1 MQPNMFN
8 VNKPKHEAPLAIGAA
23 IGGLMG
29 AAGIG
34 GLTIVSGLALGA
46 LGGTLLG
53 AFKQKQ
59 PKLDSGN
66 QQQQATQTKQ
76 QAIAETPAL
85 PPATPMPATPMT
97 PVASPVQ
104 PGIPKP
110 GPDTPVPPDIPVVE
124 RPQEAAEAS
133 PPTTEE
139 VATGQLEKKR
149 KGRVSTIL
157 TTPKSRLE
165 DGEEEEGF
173 ERLGG

>member
-29 AAGIG
+29 AAGVG
-34 GLTIVSGLALGA
+34 GLTLISGLALGA
-46 LGGTLLG
+46 MGGALLGGLN
-53 AFKQKQ
+53 QKA
-59 PKLDSGN
+59 PKI
-66 QQQQATQTKQ
+66 QQASQGQTQQ
-76 QAIAETPAL
+76 QAIAQTPAL
-85 PPATPMPATPMT
+85 PPATPMPAAPMT

-104 PGIPKP
+104 PGVPAP
-110 GPDTPVPPDIPVVE
+110 GPDTPIPQDIPVVE

-139 VATGQLEKKR
+139 VARGQLEKKR

-157 TTPKSRLE
+157 TTPQSRLE
-165 DGEEEEGF
+165 DGEEEGF

>member
-34 GLTIVSGLALGA
+34 GLTLVSGLALGA

-53 AFKQKQ
+53 AFNQKA
-59 PKLDSGN
+59 PKMASADQS
-66 QQQQATQTKQ
+66 QQQAAAQ
-76 QAIAETPAL
+76 TPAL
-85 PPATPMPATPMT
+85 PPATPMPAAPMT

-104 PGIPKP
+104 PGI
-110 GPDTPVPPDIPVVE
+110 DTTAPIPQDIPVAE

-139 VATGQLEKKR
+139 VARGQLEKKR

-157 TTPKSRLE
+157 TTPQSRLE
-165 DGEEEEGF
+165 DGETEGF